1 MQNFD
6 QVSTRRAGK
15 YLYSFA
21 ERYLHLCSE
30 RFKVLLFTCRTMNA
44 FLLRELK
51 GISIRERSANRISAQ
66 GAEAHL

>member
-1 MQNFD
+1 MQIVD

-21 ERYLHLCSE
+21 ERYLHHCSE
-30 RFKVLLFTCRTMNA
+30 RWKVSLFTCRTMTA

-51 GISIRERSANRISAQ
+51 GISIR
-66 GAEAHL
+66 